1 MRKNEIEEF
10 IEKSIQQ
17 VKKAI
22 PNDCLL
28 GGKIDFDLSL
38 ITTKEGEG
46 RLGIHLAGIKGSS
59 KVQQVHRISF
69 SIIDKESQEALMQ
82 QVKEI
87 IQMLKS
93 ELSEIETKKSR
104 KKK

>member
-10 IEKSIQQ
+10 IEQSIQQ
-17 VKKAI
+17 VKTAI
-22 PNDCLL
+22 PKGCLL

-38 ITTKEGEG
+38 ITTKQGEG
-46 RLGIHLAGIKGSS
+46 KIGIHLASIKGSS

-69 SIIDKESQEALMQ
+69 SIIDEDSQAMILQ
-82 QVKEI
+82 QVRDML
-87 IQMLKS
+87 QMLKS
-93 ELSEIETKKSR
+93 ELSQPERKKSR